1 MLENDLRSLPRKI
14 TLRIHLFIYLV
25 VCWCGVFIHAL
36 PSLSSRCFKRWSEG
50 EESCNSL
57 WSHVGVYKEDT
68 RRKEEKREIREGRV
82 VASKRKRKWRERGEK
97 IKIKG
102 KEENRRQKEWTAQK

>member
-68 RRKEEKREIREGRV
+68 RRKEEKRNMEKKKINKNLTQKLERKGRETRKYDKPGITKREIE
-82 VASKRKRKWRERGEK
+82 
-97 IKIKG
+97 
-102 KEENRRQKEWTAQK
+102 